1 MILLEKHAS
10 ATQVL
15 RFYENRREGSLLVM
29 RLHPCS
35 ELFHWL
41 CNRDIGND
49 TVGWAGGISVIQPG
63 SAHSHGGVLAN
74 RDAHDV

>member
-1 MILLEKHAS
+1 
-10 ATQVL
+10 
-15 RFYENRREGSLLVM
+15 M

-41 CNRDIGND
+41 RNRDIGND
-49 TVGWAGGISVIQPG
+49 TVGRAGGISVIQPG